1 MNYWL
6 FAMNKRCKKVI
17 FQYYIVG
24 NLSYLINVQ
33 SKKVHTGLQN
43 LPKIN
48 KRTCTTIRDTRVAG
62 TLMEHFLEGIAPL
75 RHWNFNPNEKS
86 NK

>member
-17 FQYYIVG
+17 FQYYIFG

-48 KRTCTTIRDTRVAG
+48 KRTCMAIRDTRVRG
-62 TLMEHFLEGIAPL
+62 KILNITQIENLFWHLSDK
-75 RHWNFNPNEKS
+75 NECS
-86 NK
+86 FC

>member
-1 MNYWL
+1 MVNYWL

-17 FQYYIVG
+17 FQYYIFG

-48 KRTCTTIRDTRVAG
+48 KRTCMAIRDTRVVVCVII
-62 TLMEHFLEGIAPL
+62 MQ
-75 RHWNFNPNEKS
+75 KY
-86 NK
+86 